1 MKVTLENR
9 VVAAHVLQTPRP
21 ARIDGADG
29 LGDGVRSVVGAPILV
44 EGHLWGVM
52 KVVSTRDEPLPEDTE
67 ARFADFTDLVATA
80 IANTQA
86 RADLAA
92 SRARVVAAGDEARR
106 RIERDLHDGTQ
117 QRLVSL
123 TLDLRTAEASVPT
136 TDLTELQAQL
146 SAIASELTGAQDDLR
161 EISRG
166 IHPAILSEGGLG
178 PALKSLTRRAA
189 LPVESTVHI
198 AGRLPETV
206 EVAAYYVVAEALT
219 NAAKH
224 SQASS
229 AQVEAD
235 LRDGRL
241 YVSIR
246 DDGVGGA
253 DPSGGS
259 GLIGLT
265 DRVEALG
272 GTITVTSPPDHGTS
286 LQVELPV

>member
-1 MKVTLENR
+1 MKVL
-9 VVAAHVLQTPRP
+9 
-21 ARIDGADG
+21 
-29 LGDGVRSVVGAPILV
+29 
-44 EGHLWGVM
+44 
-52 KVVSTRDEPLPEDTE
+52 STRDEPLPDDTE

-92 SRARVVAAGDEARR
+92 SRARVVAAGDEVRR

-123 TLDLRTAEASVPT
+123 SFDLRTAEASVPS
-136 TDLTELQAQL
+136 DLTELQAQL
-146 SAIASELTGAQDDLR
+146 SAIATELTGAQDDLR

-178 PALKSLTRRAA
+178 PALKSLTRRTA
-189 LPVESTVHI
+189 LPVESNVNI

-224 SQASS
+224 AQASS
-229 AQVEAD
+229 ARVEAAVQD
-235 LRDGRL
+235 NRL
-241 YVSIR
+241 HVTIQ
-246 DDGVGGA
+246 DNGVGGA
-253 DPSGGS
+253 DPSRGS

-265 DRVEALG
+265 DRVEALS
-272 GTITVTSPPDHGTS
+272 GTITVTSKLGKGTS
-286 LQVELPV
+286 VHIELPINRGFPLASPSRIAVPESR

>member
-1 MKVTLENR
+1 
-9 VVAAHVLQTPRP
+9 
-21 ARIDGADG
+21 
-29 LGDGVRSVVGAPILV
+29 
-44 EGHLWGVM
+44 M
-52 KVVSTRDEPLPEDTE
+52 KVVSTRVEPLPEETE

-146 SAIASELTGAQDDLR
+146 STIANELTGAQDDLR

-189 LPVESTVHI
+189 LPGLAVRRADH
-198 AGRLPETV
+198 AGRGDLSSPSRCA
-206 EVAAYYVVAEALT
+206 VA
-219 NAAKH
+219 
-224 SQASS
+224 
-229 AQVEAD
+229 
-235 LRDGRL
+235 
-241 YVSIR
+241 
-246 DDGVGGA
+246 
-253 DPSGGS
+253 PSGCAARKEPSTGPKACTP
-259 GLIGLT
+259 GHHLT
-265 DRVEALG
+265 
-272 GTITVTSPPDHGTS
+272 P
-286 LQVELPV
+286 

>member
-1 MKVTLENR
+1 MQ
-9 VVAAHVLQTPRP
+9 VL
-21 ARIDGADG
+21 
-29 LGDGVRSVVGAPILV
+29 
-44 EGHLWGVM
+44 
-52 KVVSTRDEPLPEDTE
+52 STRDEPLPEDTE

-92 SRARVVAAGDEARR
+92 SRARVVAAGDEVRR

-136 TDLTELQAQL
+136 DLTELQAQL
-146 SAIASELTGAQDDLR
+146 SAIANELTGAQDDLR

-189 LPVESTVHI
+189 LPVEPNVNI

-224 SQASS
+224 AQASS
-229 AQVEAD
+229 AQVEAA
-235 LRDGRL
+235 LRRGRL

-253 DPSGGS
+253 DPLRGS

-272 GTITVTSPPDHGTS
+272 GTITVTSPPGQGTS
-286 LQVELPV
+286 LQVELPVDRYLPPPAAGRPRRMSTS